1 MKNRCQIRRKRVLS
15 GEKTIRLKSELRS
28 QTNED
33 GLQPFGRERSE
44 EDRKRWRRFLINA
57 EVRGRMSEA
66 YELLRICVW
75 REGLKAALGPDRS
88 GEKGEGE
95 WWRQRLGV
103 AVVAIIAV
111 KVPSRC
117 AILLELGDIST
128 TFTALDQ

>member
-75 REGLKAALGPDRS
+75 REGLKAALGPDRTGAGRKGRES
-88 GEKGEGE
+88 GGGRGLV
-95 WWRQRLGV
+95 WLLWRLWQ
-103 AVVAIIAV
+103 
-111 KVPSRC
+111 
-117 AILLELGDIST
+117 
-128 TFTALDQ
+128 